1 MITLSNSIQFL
12 LRSALTTLVP
22 AGRCPRKLKRQHRHS
37 RTEQLEVRQLLTGD
51 FEWAKR
57 MGGTSFEEGNA
68 IAVDAAGNV
77 YTTGDFYSTADFD
90 PGAGAFNLT
99 SAGASDIFVSK
110 LDRAGNFV
118 WAKRMGGTAI
128 DKDEGNAIAVD
139 AAGNVYTTGDF
150 YSAVDFDPGAGVF
163 NLTSA
168 GQSDIFVSKLDSS
181 GNFVWAK
188 RMGGTSSDFGDAI
201 AIDDAGNV
209 YTTGSFRGTV
219 DFDPGAVWFN
229 LTSAGIRN
237 IFVSKLDDSG
247 NFVWAKRM
255 GGTDYDKGN
264 AIAVDA
270 AGNVYTTGNF
280 YSTADFDPGAGAFN
294 LTSAGASD
302 IFVSKLDRAGNFVW
316 AKRMGGTAIDK
327 DEGNAIAV
335 DAAGNVYTTGDFYS
349 AVDFDPGAGV
359 FNLTS
364 AGQSDIFVSKLDS
377 SGNFVWAKRMGGTS
391 SDFGDAIAIDDAGN
405 VYTTGSF
412 RGTVDFDPG
421 AVWFNLT
428 SAGIRNIFVS
438 KLDDSGNFVWAK
450 RMGGT
455 DYDKGNAIAVD
466 AAGNV
471 YTTGNFYSTAD
482 FDPGAGAFNLTSA
495 GNWDIFVSKLSPDM
509 LFTLA
514 SGLTGDVR
522 LRRNGEWL
530 ELSFNGTFTSGEYV
544 LQDRHRLSTI
554 HAVRITDNSNSN
566 TLTLDYGSGGGF
578 SVDGGIH
585 HAARG
590 GAADS
595 LRLIGVGNEGFT
607 YAASSLTLGSG
618 KILTYGDEVL
628 FTDVESVFVKD
639 TQHLLIEPQG
649 SADVLTAAPG
659 TGFQG
664 HIGMTVSGTSGGAA
678 FAPIT
683 LDNVRDLTID
693 TGLKDGLLAQS
704 NDTVSFAVGSLEG
717 QGLQNVFVRTG
728 KGSDILT
735 VNGPDIGL
743 PVSDSKFW
751 FLGGSGVDR
760 LTAIGDTNWDLN
772 DIRLVSAGGGKILH
786 DDIEK
791 ASITG
796 GTSKNHLNAS
806 LFSGDVTLAGGS
818 NNDLLRGGTGDD
830 TLFGGIGND
839 RIFGGLGDDIAYG
852 QDGNDELWG
861 DAGEDTLL
869 GNAGNDQIWGGDD
882 NDILSGDAGDDVVQG
897 GAGDD
902 IVNGGDN
909 NDRLFGG
916 DGNDTINGDAGDDFV
931 QGGTGND
938 TLIGGAGIDLYDL
951 QGTNNAEDLNLQRA
965 SATSSSFRRKPR
977 GLVSVLELDSITMDA
992 TDEFLISALGG
1003 DDLIAIDLAFTQLG
1017 SVDGGDGT
1025 DSCTAPAA
1033 WTKVSC

>member
-51 FEWAKR
+51 FEWAKG
-57 MGGTSFEEGNA
+57 MGGTSDDVGNA
-68 IAVDAAGNV
+68 IAIDAAGNV
-77 YTTGDFYSTADFD
+77 YTTGGFYSTVDFD
-90 PGAGAFNLT
+90 PGAGAFNL
-99 SAGASDIFVSK
+99 ASI
-110 LDRAGNFV
+110 GN
-118 WAKRMGGTAI
+118 R
-128 DKDEGNAIAVD
+128 
-139 AAGNVYTTGDF
+139 
-150 YSAVDFDPGAGVF
+150 
-163 NLTSA
+163 
-168 GQSDIFVSKLDSS
+168 DIFVSKLDS
-181 GNFVWAK
+181 
-188 RMGGTSSDFGDAI
+188 
-201 AIDDAGNV
+201 
-209 YTTGSFRGTV
+209 
-219 DFDPGAVWFN
+219 
-229 LTSAGIRN
+229 
-237 IFVSKLDDSG
+237 
-247 NFVWAKRM
+247 
-255 GGTDYDKGN
+255 
-264 AIAVDA
+264 
-270 AGNVYTTGNF
+270 
-280 YSTADFDPGAGAFN
+280 
-294 LTSAGASD
+294 
-302 IFVSKLDRAGNFVW
+302 
-316 AKRMGGTAIDK
+316 
-327 DEGNAIAV
+327 
-335 DAAGNVYTTGDFYS
+335 
-349 AVDFDPGAGV
+349 
-359 FNLTS
+359 
-364 AGQSDIFVSKLDS
+364 
-377 SGNFVWAKRMGGTS
+377 
-391 SDFGDAIAIDDAGN
+391 
-405 VYTTGSF
+405 
-412 RGTVDFDPG
+412 
-421 AVWFNLT
+421 
-428 SAGIRNIFVS
+428 
-438 KLDDSGNFVWAK
+438 SGNFVWAK

-530 ELSFNGTFTSGEYV
+530 ELSFKGTFIFAEYV

-554 HAVRITDNSNSN
+554 QAVRITDNSNSN

-607 YAASSLTLGSG
+607 YAPSSLTLGSG

-664 HIGMTVSGTSGGAA
+664 HIGMTVSGTSGGTA

-743 PVSDSKFW
+743 PVSGSKFW

-806 LFSGDVTLAGGS
+806 LFSGDVTLYGGS

-852 QDGNDELWG
+852 QDGNDQLWG

-902 IVNGGDN
+902 TVNGGDN

-977 GLVSVLELDSITMDA
+977 GRVSVLELDSITMDA

>member
-51 FEWAKR
+51 FEWAKGMGGTSDDVGNAIAIDAAGNVYTTGSFNGRMDFDPGAGVFNLTSAGASDIFVSKLDSAGNFVWAKR

-255 GGTDYDKGN
+255 GGTGEDG
-264 AIAVDA
+264 
-270 AGNVYTTGNF
+270 
-280 YSTADFDPGAGAFN
+280 
-294 LTSAGASD
+294 
-302 IFVSKLDRAGNFVW
+302 
-316 AKRMGGTAIDK
+316 
-327 DEGNAIAV
+327 GNAIAV
-335 DAAGNVYTTGDFYS
+335 DAAGNVYTTGDFEGT
-349 AVDFDPGAGV
+349 ADFDPGAGV
-359 FNLTS
+359 
-364 AGQSDIFVSKLDS
+364 
-377 SGNFVWAKRMGGTS
+377 
-391 SDFGDAIAIDDAGN
+391 
-405 VYTTGSF
+405 
-412 RGTVDFDPG
+412 
-421 AVWFNLT
+421 FNLT

-438 KLDDSGNFVWAK
+438 KLDSAGNFVWAK

>member
-51 FEWAKR
+51 FEWAKGMGGTSDDVGNAIAIDAAGNVYTTGSFNGRMDFDPGAGVFNLTSAGASDIFVSKLDSAGNFVWAKR

-255 GGTDYDKGN
+255 GGTGEDG
-264 AIAVDA
+264 
-270 AGNVYTTGNF
+270 
-280 YSTADFDPGAGAFN
+280 
-294 LTSAGASD
+294 
-302 IFVSKLDRAGNFVW
+302 
-316 AKRMGGTAIDK
+316 
-327 DEGNAIAV
+327 GNAIAV
-335 DAAGNVYTTGDFYS
+335 DAAGNVYTTGDFEGT
-349 AVDFDPGAGV
+349 ADFDPGAGV
-359 FNLTS
+359 
-364 AGQSDIFVSKLDS
+364 
-377 SGNFVWAKRMGGTS
+377 
-391 SDFGDAIAIDDAGN
+391 
-405 VYTTGSF
+405 
-412 RGTVDFDPG
+412 
-421 AVWFNLT
+421 FNLT

-438 KLDDSGNFVWAK
+438 KLDSAGNFVWAK

-806 LFSGDVTLAGGS
+806 LFSGDVTLYGGS

>member
-1 MITLSNSIQFL
+1 MITLSVSIRSL

-51 FEWAKR
+51 FEWAKG
-57 MGGTSFEEGNA
+57 MGGAGQDVGNA
-68 IAVDAAGNV
+68 ITVDAAGNV
-77 YTTGDFYSTADFD
+77 YTTGYFYDTA
-90 PGAGAFNLT
+90 
-99 SAGASDIFVSK
+99 
-110 LDRAGNFV
+110 
-118 WAKRMGGTAI
+118 
-128 DKDEGNAIAVD
+128 
-139 AAGNVYTTGDF
+139 
-150 YSAVDFDPGAGVF
+150 DFDPGAGVF

-168 GQSDIFVSKLDSS
+168 GLQDIFVSKLDSS

-188 RMGGTSSDFGDAI
+188 RMGGTSYE
-201 AIDDAGNV
+201 V
-209 YTTGSFRGTV
+209 
-219 DFDPGAVWFN
+219 
-229 LTSAGIRN
+229 
-237 IFVSKLDDSG
+237 
-247 NFVWAKRM
+247 
-255 GGTDYDKGN
+255 GN

-270 AGNVYTTGNF
+270 GGGIYTTGYFNG
-280 YSTADFDPGAGAFN
+280 TADFDPG
-294 LTSAGASD
+294 T
-302 IFVSKLDRAGNFVW
+302 
-316 AKRMGGTAIDK
+316 
-327 DEGNAIAV
+327 
-335 DAAGNVYTTGDFYS
+335 
-349 AVDFDPGAGV
+349 GV
-359 FNLTS
+359 FNLTT
-364 AGQSDIFVSKLDS
+364 AGLQDIFVSKLDS
-377 SGNFVWAKRMGGTS
+377 SGNFVWAKRMGGTAS
-391 SDFGDAIAIDDAGN
+391 AVGNDIAVDAGS
-405 VYTTGSF
+405 VYTTGYF
-412 RGTVDFDPG
+412 GGTVDFDPG
-421 AVWFNLT
+421 AGVFNLT
-428 SAGIRNIFVS
+428 SAGSQDIFVS
-438 KLDDSGNFVWAK
+438 KLDSAGDFVWAKRMGGTSFEAGNAIAVDAGGGIYTTGCFYDTADFDPGDGVFNLTSAGSQDIFVSKLDSSGNFVWAK

-455 DYDKGNAIAVD
+455 DHGYGQAIAVD
-466 AAGNV
+466 SAGGI
-471 YTTGNFYSTAD
+471 YTTGFFIGTAD
-482 FDPGAGAFNLTSA
+482 FDPGLGVFNLTSA
-495 GNWDIFVSKLSPDM
+495 GDRDIFVSKLSPDM

-514 SGLTGDVR
+514 AGLTGDVR
-522 LRRNGEWL
+522 LRRNGDWL
-530 ELSFNGTFTSGEYV
+530 ELAFNGTFTSGQYV
-544 LQDRHRLSTI
+544 LQDRHRLNTI
-554 HAVRITDNSNSN
+554 RAVRITDNSDSN

-578 SVDGGIH
+578 SVEGGIH
-585 HAARG
+585 HAAGG

-607 YAASSLTLGSG
+607 YAPSSLTLGSG
-618 KILTYGDEVL
+618 KIMTYGDEVL
-628 FTDVESVFVKD
+628 FTGVESLFVKD

-649 SADVLTAAPG
+649 STDVITAALG

-664 HIGMTVSGTSGGAA
+664 HIGMTVSGTSTGVA

-683 LDNVRDLTID
+683 LDNVRDLTIN

-704 NDTVSFAVGSLEG
+704 NDTVSFAVGSLEA

-728 KGSDILT
+728 KGNDILT

-743 PVSDSKFW
+743 PVSNSKFW

-791 ASITG
+791 SSLTG
-796 GTSKNHLNAS
+796 GASKNHLNAS
-806 LFSGDVTLAGGS
+806 LFSGDVTLDGAS
-818 NNDLLRGGTGDD
+818 NNDLLRGGFGND

-839 RIFGGLGDDIAYG
+839 RVFGGLGDDIAYG
-852 QDGNDELWG
+852 QDGNDQLWG

-882 NDILSGDAGDDVVQG
+882 NDILSGAAGDDVVQG

-902 IVNGGDN
+902 TVNGGDN
-909 NDRLFGG
+909 NDRLFG
-916 DGNDTINGDAGDDFV
+916 DAGNDILNGDNGNDLLN
-931 QGGTGND
+931 GGTGND

-951 QGTNNAEDLNLQRA
+951 QGTNNPEDLNLQRA